1 MDLNIREIISTH
13 GLLPVVPLTGYSKKP
28 FCQWSKKETWIKN
41 IDECNIKKFSW
52 INKENQQKQGSVTG
66 FSLLLGKKSNITV
79 IDLDIGHSDDVNGI
93 NSFKEIIKVLPKED
107 IEIIKSTFTTQ
118 TPRGGYHLYFKY
130 VEGIKGIADYFKDI
144 GKPGIDVRAEGNLVP
159 IPGTKIQ
166 LNGQGKAITYS
177 IKNNSEIKPMP
188 QSLIDL
194 FKQHQNKPVNKINN
208 TKNFTKSKYYKVINE
223 GEGRDN
229 TLFSWLGSI
238 TKFNPNLRSRNELIP
253 LAEMYNLRYLYP
265 PLDSK
270 TIIEKVDSIL
280 KYADPIYIN
289 EKGKVIP
296 YELAKFIS
304 TKNIVI
310 SDSLNSYIYHD
321 NYYKEVEN
329 DFYSEIDKLVDN
341 KELIKMN
348 MVNEVAE
355 QIKKQN
361 NMSVIENA
369 RGYINFK
376 NGILDL
382 KNKKLVP
389 HTQEI
394 VTLGQINGNYIQK
407 KSDITGTRFEK
418 FLNTSLTSDLIP
430 VVQEMLGVCLYP
442 LTDKVSYFYF
452 LTGEGRNGKGILLD
466 IILNIIPS
474 NFRSGIS
481 IKDYDTRFSNS
492 SIKGKSIN
500 ICTDDPTT
508 RLEGVGNLKAVT
520 AGEGIFVEKKGKD
533 GIMIK
538 AILTHISA
546 INDLPSMQEKTN
558 ALFDRMIV
566 IPFNKTFGTKEEVD
580 LGEKDMLKDPNLKTD
595 IINNELDIIIAWA
608 IVGLFRVIDN
618 NFEFTICNTI
628 KEKKE
633 EYREDV
639 DSVRQWAKLHYR
651 AITPTCNEDYIK
663 GSMLLNIYKA
673 WCLKEGV
680 KEVGRNSFYKS
691 MNRLFKAQLKEIHKQ
706 QYYAIKLTRS
716 YSSPF
721 EDIKTFE
728 VKESKAIQQ
737 EILPK
742 EPVTGLGWNMK

>member
-1 MDLNIREIISTH
+1 MHLNIREIISTH
-13 GLLPVVPLTGYSKKP
+13 GLLPLVPLTGYSKTP
-28 FCQWSKKETWIKN
+28 FCQWSKEETWIKN
-41 IDECNIKKFSW
+41 IDSCNIKKFSW
-52 INKENQQKQGSVTG
+52 INKENEQKQGQVTG
-66 FSLLLGKKSNITV
+66 FSLLLGQKSNITV
-79 IDLDIGHSDDVNGI
+79 IDLDVGHSDNINGI
-93 NSFKEIIKVLPKED
+93 DSFKSLIKDLPKED
-107 IEIIKSTFTTQ
+107 IEIIKSTFIVQ
-118 TPRGGYHLYFKY
+118 SPRGGYHLYFKY
-130 VEGIKGIADYFKDI
+130 VKDIKGTVDYFKDI
-144 GKPGIDVRAEGNLVP
+144 SKRGIDVRTEGNLVP
-159 IPGTKIQ
+159 VPGTKVQI
-166 LNGQGKAITYS
+166 NGKGKALTYS
-177 IKNNSEIKPMP
+177 IKSNSEIKPMP
-188 QSLIDL
+188 ESLIDL
-194 FKQHQNKPVNKINN
+194 FKQHQGKTVNEVIS
-208 TKNFTKSKYYKVINE
+208 TKNTTKSKYYKVINE

-229 TLFSWLGSI
+229 TLISWLGHI
-238 TKFNPNLRSRNELIP
+238 IKFNPNLRNKNELVP
-253 LAEMYNLRYLYP
+253 LAEMYNLRYLDP
-265 PLDSK
+265 PLDSN
-270 TIIEKVDSIL
+270 TIVEKVNSVL

-289 EKGKVIP
+289 EKGKIIP
-296 YELAKFIS
+296 YELSKFIS
-304 TKNIVI
+304 TQNIVI
-310 SDSLNSYIYHD
+310 SDSLNSYIYRD

-329 DFYSEIDKLVDN
+329 DFYSEIDRLVDN

-361 NMSVIENA
+361 NMLIIENS

-376 NGILDL
+376 NGLLDI
-382 KNKKLVP
+382 KNRKLIP
-389 HTQEI
+389 HTKEI
-394 VTLGQINGNYIQK
+394 ITLGQINGNYIQE
-407 KSDITGTRFEK
+407 KSDITGTRFKK

-466 IILNIIPS
+466 IILNIIPL

-608 IVGLFRVIDN
+608 IIGLFRIIDN
-618 NFEFTICNTI
+618 NYEFTICKTI

-633 EYREDV
+633 EYRSDV
-639 DSVRQWAKLHYR
+639 DSVRQWANLYYR
-651 AITPTCNEDYIK
+651 PITPTCNEDYVK
-663 GSMLLNIYKA
+663 GSALLNIYKA

-680 KEVGRNSFYKS
+680 KEVGRTSFYKS
-691 MNRLFKAQLKEIHKQ
+691 MNRLFKHQLKEIHKQ
-706 QYYAIKLTRS
+706 QYYAIELIKHPSTT
-716 YSSPF
+716 F
-721 EDIKTFE
+721 EDIGTSNNIKIFK
-728 VKESKAIQQ
+728 V
-737 EILPK
+737 P
-742 EPVTGLGWNMK
+742 N